1 MADSPKPTSTK
12 CFIVSFS
19 SSIVTHHRVGVAANS
34 VYHAVASHD
43 LSCLLRCMVCVS
55 KFISWKRTIIIVTYC
70 TKYLFFLA
78 SFAIA
83 IASVL
88 ILSTWHLLHSKT
100 LHALSFIRHI
110 DTVLFLGT
118 QARYNSFNGI
128 GNGQVNTIVSNIKR
142 LHANTNDV
150 RKTASHLPVPILT
163 NDTRRTVPYFA
174 WSLVQKTFGRANLTP
189 SPTLKF
195 NTFPFE

>member
-1 MADSPKPTSTK
+1 MADSPKATSTK

-19 SSIVTHHRVGVAANS
+19 SSIVTHHRVGVAATS
-34 VYHAVASHD
+34 VYHALASHD
-43 LSCLLRCMVCVS
+43 LSCPLRCMVCVS
-55 KFISWKRTIIIVTYC
+55 KLLSWKRTIIIVTQTIARNIFY
-70 TKYLFFLA
+70 FLA

-88 ILSTWHLLHSKT
+88 ILSTRQLHSET
-100 LHALSFIRHI
+100 LHALSLIRHI

-142 LHANTNDV
+142 LHASTNDV
-150 RKTASHLPVPILT
+150 RKNAICLSQFQP
-163 NDTRRTVPYFA
+163 
-174 WSLVQKTFGRANLTP
+174 
-189 SPTLKF
+189 
-195 NTFPFE
+195 